1 MTSRKQVKII
11 SPVDGSVYA
20 TRDYHTDT
28 EICEAVDLASKAFKS
43 WKHTPVRERVTLV
56 ERFVKHLQSNKDE
69 LALELTWQMGR
80 PVSQAGGEIN
90 GVAERALYMALHAE
104 EGLADVSV
112 AEKDGFTRFIRKDPL
127 GVVFV
132 CGAWNYPYLIAVNA
146 VVPALLAGNTVIL
159 KQSSSTLLCAERF
172 AEAFD
177 AAGLPKGCFQFLHMT
192 HSATADLIKNPK
204 VAFVNFTGSVE
215 GGRDIQKASS
225 EKFMGVGLELGG
237 KDPAYVRADCDLD
250 YTVEQLVDGSFFN
263 SGQCCCAIERI
274 YVDASIYDTF
284 VDKFVSL
291 VKSFR
296 LGDPT
301 DANTNLGPMVRTS
314 AADWV
319 RKQVKE
325 AIGAGANA
333 LVDETHFPKSKDGTP
348 YMGPVV
354 LVDVDH
360 TMSVMKDESFGPVIG
375 IMKVSSDEE
384 AIKLMND
391 SDFGLTAGVWSKDLD
406 AAAHIGNEVQTG
418 TFFVNKCDYLD
429 PALAWTGVKD
439 SGRGVS
445 LSAFGFDQLT
455 QLKSFNMKM
464 I

>member
-1 MTSRKQVKII
+1 VF
-11 SPVDGSVYA
+11 VDG
-20 TRDYHTDT
+20 
-28 EICEAVDLASKAFKS
+28 
-43 WKHTPVRERVTLV
+43 
-56 ERFVKHLQSNKDE
+56 
-69 LALELTWQMGR
+69 
-80 PVSQAGGEIN
+80 
-90 GVAERALYMALHAE
+90 
-104 EGLADVSV
+104 
-112 AEKDGFTRFIRKDPL
+112 KDGFKRFLRKEPL

-159 KQSSSTLLCAERF
+159 KQSSATLLCAERF
-172 AEAFD
+172 AEAFE
-177 AAGLPKGCFQFLHMT
+177 AAGLPKHVFQYLHMT
-192 HSATADLIKNPK
+192 HSGTAALIQHPK

-237 KDPAYVRADCDLD
+237 KDPAYVRQDCDMD
-250 YTVEQLVDGSFFN
+250 YTVEQLVDGTYFN

-274 YVDASIYDTF
+274 YVHEAVYDRF
-284 VDKFVSL
+284 VQKFAGLVESL
-291 VKSFR
+291 YR

-301 DANTNLGPMVRTS
+301 DKNTNLGPMVRTS

-325 AIGAGANA
+325 AIAAGAKS
-333 LVDETHFPKSKDGTP
+333 LVSEDKFPKSEEGTP
-348 YMGPVV
+348 YMAPVV

-360 TMSVMKDESFGPVIG
+360 SMSVMKEESFGPVIG

-384 AIKLMND
+384 AISLMND
-391 SDFGLTAGVWSKDLD
+391 SDFGLTAGIWTQDID
-406 AAAHIGNEVQTG
+406 AATRIGSEVQTG
-418 TFFVNKCDYLD
+418 TLFVNKCDYLD

-445 LSAFGFDQLT
+445 LSKFGFDQLT
-455 QLKSFNMKM
+455 QIKSFNMK
-464 I
+464 IN